1 MEKDAIEK
9 MIIELVKPRKG
20 KRNGPQNN
28 NNNNN
33 NNKIIYIYTSHSRL

>member
-1 MEKDAIEK
+1 MDAIEK

-28 NNNNN
+28 N
-33 NNKIIYIYTSHSRL
+33 IIIK

>member
-28 NNNNN
+28 NNNN
-33 NNKIIYIYTSHSRL
+33 KIIYIYTSHSRL